1 MYFLLLFLRP
11 LNASAIS
18 GVPTMTQT
26 SAPSCSHAPRCVRAC
41 VRVCVCVCVCVRE
54 RERVCVCECC
64 CTYGTCVYACVC
76 VCIRAFMM
84 HTHLEYLK
92 LDFVRPKP
100 PLQCLAERRTACK
113 IRKFLH
119 IRHWWADREQAQSR
133 ALSHTCSLSFFLHA
147 HARARTDKHM
157 RGSGQHTT
165 RS

>member
-26 SAPSCSHAPRCVRAC
+26 SAPSCSHAPRCV
-41 VRVCVCVCVCVRE
+41 CVCVC
-54 RERVCVCECC
+54 VCVCECC
-64 CTYGTCVYACVC
+64 CTNGTCAYACVC
-76 VCIRAFMM
+76 VCVRSFMM